1 MSVEPKAVGSSIPFG
16 RTIHDL
22 IGMALLPN
30 LCHHSHYMRLC
41 GVYFPY
47 NSEGKGIKKGIL
59 KSYMLAMVFS
69 EFDFKHKNI
78 HPETIYTYF
87 VSE

>member
-1 MSVEPKAVGSSIPFG
+1 
-16 RTIHDL
+16 
-22 IGMALLPN
+22 
-30 LCHHSHYMRLC
+30 MRLC

-87 VSE
+87 VSEWSGQSAFERKHKLSSI